1 MLVFCQM
8 TVKVSDFLKMFKC
21 KKLLLV
27 PMFVVQDQIYVEK
40 TVTTGVTGLPKLLE
54 SRTNWFITVSPG
66 LCDLQGN
73 GVVLD

>member
-1 MLVFCQM
+1 
-8 TVKVSDFLKMFKC
+8 
-21 KKLLLV
+21 
-27 PMFVVQDQIYVEK
+27 MFVVQDQIYVEK

-66 LCDLQGN
+66 LCDPQGN